1 MTRTDNIKA
10 DELTSFIERI
20 EQLEEEIANLRSD
33 IREVYAQAKA
43 TGYDPKIMK
52 VILRLKKMDVADR
65 TELDELTET
74 YRVALNV

>member
-1 MTRTDNIKA
+1 MVRTDSIKV
-10 DELTSFIERI
+10 DELNSFIERI

-33 IREVYAQAKA
+33 IREVYAQAKS

-52 VILRLKKMDVADR
+52 VILRLKKLDVADR

>member
-1 MTRTDNIKA
+1 MVRTDSIKV
-10 DELTSFIERI
+10 DELNSFIERI

-33 IREVYAQAKA
+33 IREVYAQAKS

-52 VILRLKKMDVADR
+52 VILRLKKMDVSDR